1 MLDEPNDKVH
11 CYLRYIHRDESNVL
25 SACPAVSWDAD
36 RNIRGRTGHGR
47 RYLGSPEFVPLEQR
61 PAYSVLNTVSSLVT

>member
-1 MLDEPNDKVH
+1 MTRIQKN
-11 CYLRYIHRDESNVL
+11 ESDVI

-47 RYLGSPEFVPLEQR
+47 RYLGSPELVPLEQR
-61 PAYSVLNTVSSLVT
+61 PAYNILNTVSNLVT